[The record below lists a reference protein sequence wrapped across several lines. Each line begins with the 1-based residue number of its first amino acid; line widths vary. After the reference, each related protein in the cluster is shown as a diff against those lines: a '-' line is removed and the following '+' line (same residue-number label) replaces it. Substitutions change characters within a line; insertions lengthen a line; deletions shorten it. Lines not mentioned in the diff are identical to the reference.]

1 VIVTGFWDASGGLL
15 SGVKHDPGLEAGALT
30 SAAFGSSLGI
40 AGEYIVSISVIFF
53 GFSTIIAWYVY
64 GTKCFEYL
72 FGLKYVAVYGVIY
85 ITATFLGTVMDLST
99 VWAFADTANALMM
112 ILNLLGLLFL
122 YKVIRT
128 ETQKFFA
135 NPVERTNMKH
145 KERPPF
151 SIRRPG
157 ISIGGRRLSDRD
169 RKHAMPA
176 AVPNTRAGNLI
187 WRPPSV

>member
-1 VIVTGFWDASGGLL
+1 
-15 SGVKHDPGLEAGALT
+15 
-30 SAAFGSSLGI
+30 
-40 AGEYIVSISVIFF
+40 
-53 GFSTIIAWYVY
+53 FSTIIAWYVY

-112 ILNLLGLLFL
+112 IPNLIGLLFL

-135 NPVERTNMKH
+135 KPVERTNMYH
-145 KERPPF
+145 TEGPPF
-151 SIRRPG
+151 SIRRPAITFG
-157 ISIGGRRLSDRD
+157 CRRLSDRG
-169 RKHAMPA
+169 REHAMPA
-176 AVPNTRAGNLI
+176 AVPDTRAGNPI

>member
-1 VIVTGFWDASGGLL
+1 TGIVLIVTGFWDASGGLL
-15 SGVKHDPGLEAGALT
+15 SGVKHDPGLDAGALT
-30 SAAFGSSLGI
+30 SAAVGSRLAI

-99 VWAFADTANALMM
+99 VWAFADTANALLM
-112 ILNLLGLLFL
+112 IPNLIGLLFL

-128 ETQKFFA
+128 ETKTFYSHTA
-135 NPVERTNMKH
+135 VRTN
-145 KERPPF
+145 
-151 SIRRPG
+151 I
-157 ISIGGRRLSDRD
+157 
-169 RKHAMPA
+169 
-176 AVPNTRAGNLI
+176 
-187 WRPPSV
+187 